1 MPTVADIAALLE
13 QFAPNDLA
21 EDWDNVGLLVGD
33 RHSEVAR
40 LMTCLTITPASAAE
54 AIDRKADLIVAHH
67 PLPFRPL
74 RRLTSDTTEGRLL
87 LDLIAGGVAI
97 YSPHTAFDSAASGVN
112 ERLAAGLDLSDIAPI
127 VESNVLAGA
136 EDTAQDAAQGATLG
150 TGRWGRVDR
159 PIPLHEIAERV
170 KRFLAIDRVRVVG
183 TDAQPITRVGTA
195 CGSGGQLLDAARAV
209 GCDCLVTGETNF
221 HTCLEAQATGIALV
235 LTGHFASERFAVES
249 LAEHLAEQLPGVD
262 VWASRHEQD
271 PLRTV

>member
-1 MPTVADIAALLE
+1 MTLMPTVADIAALLE
-13 QFAPNDLA
+13 RFAPNDLA

-33 RHSEVAR
+33 RNSEVGR

-54 AIDRKADLIVAHH
+54 AIDRQADLIVAHH
-67 PLPFRPL
+67 PLPFHPL
-74 RRLTSDTTEGRLL
+74 RRLTTDTTEGRLL

-112 ERLAAGLDLSDIAPI
+112 VRLAAGLELGDIAPI
-127 VESNVLAGA
+127 VESDVLAS
-136 EDTAQDAAQGATLG
+136 AQGTVQGAALG
-150 TGRWGRVDR
+150 TGRWGRVDQ
-159 PIPLHEIAERV
+159 PIPLREIADRV

-183 TDAQPITRVGTA
+183 EDSQPITRVGIA

>member
-1 MPTVADIAALLE
+1 MTLMPTVADIAALLE

-33 RHSEVAR
+33 RHGEVGR

-54 AIDRKADLIVAHH
+54 AIECKADLIVAHH

-74 RRLTSDTTEGRLL
+74 RRLTTDTTEGRLL
-87 LDLIAGGVAI
+87 LDLIGVGVAI

-112 ERLAAGLDLSDIAPI
+112 ERLAAGLDLGDIAPI
-127 VESNVLAGA
+127 VAYENVACA
-136 EDTAQDAAQGATLG
+136 EPSTALG

-159 PIPLHEIAERV
+159 PIPLQEIVDRV

-183 TDAQPITRVGTA
+183 TDAQPITRVGIA

-221 HTCLEAQATGIALV
+221 HTCLEAQATRIALV